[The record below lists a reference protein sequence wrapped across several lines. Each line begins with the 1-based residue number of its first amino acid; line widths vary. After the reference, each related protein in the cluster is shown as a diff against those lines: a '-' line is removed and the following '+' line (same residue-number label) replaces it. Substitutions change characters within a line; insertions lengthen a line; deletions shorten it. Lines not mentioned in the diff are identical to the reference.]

1 MQTLSFS
8 DILQKKFIGV
18 DDLRREL
25 TTILKKLKKEKG
37 EVVITQHGKPQAVL
51 VDLKSYL
58 EFEEL
63 QEQIAD
69 SDPKFVKEINAAIAD
84 VRKGNGIPA
93 DEVFKKLGI

>member
-8 DILQKKFIGV
+8 DMLQKKFIGV

-69 SDPKFVKEINAAIAD
+69 SDPKLVKELNAALKDA
-84 VRKGNGIPA
+84 KAGNVVDAGT
-93 DEVFKKLGI
+93 VFKELGI

>member
-8 DILQKKFIGV
+8 DALQKKVVDV
-18 DDLRREL
+18 DDLRNRL
-25 TTILKKLKKEKG
+25 TNILAKLPKEG
-37 EVVITQHGKPQAVL
+37 EIVITQRGKPKGVL
-51 VDLKSYL
+51 IDMASYL
-58 EFEEL
+58 EWEEL

-69 SDPKFVKEINAAIAD
+69 SDPKLVKELNAAIAD